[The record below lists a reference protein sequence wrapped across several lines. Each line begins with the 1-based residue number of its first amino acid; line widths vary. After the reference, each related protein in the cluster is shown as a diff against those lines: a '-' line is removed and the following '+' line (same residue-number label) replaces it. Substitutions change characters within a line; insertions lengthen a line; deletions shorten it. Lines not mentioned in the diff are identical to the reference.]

1 MKASAERHHP
11 LCLDCGYD
19 LLGTVQGGGRVC
31 PECGVSFTLA
41 ELAEGRTATWTPAYG
56 YRRVV
61 TILAV
66 RSLVCLP
73 VCTGLAMLVTPA
85 LYSPPYWGV
94 VLILSI
100 AGFGLGFVL
109 CFDLPA
115 HARLDSPM
123 LAVVPA
129 VFAWGIVIAAVA
141 ISHLLLLPLPGWAA
155 VYAQTTVAAFAT
167 LWIVKEMIL
176 DG

>member
-11 LCLDCGYD
+11 LCPDCGYD
-19 LLGTVQGGGRVC
+19 LLGTVAGGTRIC
-31 PECGVSFTLA
+31 PECGASFTLA
-41 ELAEGRTATWTPAYG
+41 ELAQGPKEIWTMAKG
-56 YRRVV
+56 YRRAV
-61 TILAV
+61 TVLAV
-66 RSLVCLP
+66 RSLVCLG

-85 LYSPPYWGV
+85 LYTPPYWGV

-100 AGFGLGFVL
+100 AGFGLGLVL

-115 HARLDSPM
+115 HARLDGPM

>member
-11 LCLDCGYD
+11 LCPDCGYD
-19 LLGTVQGGGRVC
+19 LLGTVAGGGRVC

-41 ELAEGRTATWTPAYG
+41 ELAEGRTETWTPAKG
-56 YRRVV
+56 YRRAATV
-61 TILAV
+61 LAV

-85 LYSPPYWGV
+85 LYSPPYWGA

-100 AGFGLGFVL
+100 AGFALGFIL
-109 CFDLPA
+109 CFNLSA
-115 HARLDSPM
+115 HTGLSGPM
-123 LAVVPA
+123 LVPVA
-129 VFAWGIVIAAVA
+129 AGCAWGIVIAAVV
-141 ISHLLLLPLPGWAA
+141 ISHLVLRPLPDWPA

>member
-11 LCLDCGYD
+11 PCPDCGYD
-19 LLGTVQGGGRVC
+19 LLGTVQAGGRVC

-41 ELAEGRTATWTPAYG
+41 ELAEGREEIWTPAYG
-56 YRRVV
+56 YRRAV
-61 TILAV
+61 TILAA

-85 LYSPPYWGV
+85 LHSPPYWGA

-109 CFDLPA
+109 CFNLSA
-115 HARLDSPM
+115 HTGLSGPRLAPV
-123 LAVVPA
+123 AVGL
-129 VFAWGIVIAAVA
+129 AWGIVIVAVV
-141 ISHLLLLPLPGWAA
+141 ISHLLLLPLPGWSAA
-155 VYAQTTVAAFAT
+155 YAQTTVAAFAT